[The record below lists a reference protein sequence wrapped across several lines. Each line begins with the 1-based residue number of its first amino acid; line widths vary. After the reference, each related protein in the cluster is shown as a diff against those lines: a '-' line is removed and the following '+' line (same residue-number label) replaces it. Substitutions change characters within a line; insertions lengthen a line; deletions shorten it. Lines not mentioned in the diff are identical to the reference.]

1 MPDGHVFLVVGGAS
15 GIGRSVCAMA
25 QQAGHVVLC
34 VDRQVDPSDPWESVT
49 VDICDEA
56 AVARFVDGLRVRD
69 IRIDCLVMT
78 AGIVS
83 PHPVQEISREAA
95 AAIIDTN
102 VMAPITIIS
111 AGHDLIDD
119 AASIVLFSS
128 VAAHRGGGLLGA
140 SVYAA
145 SKAAVEGLT
154 RGLARELATR
164 GIRVNC
170 IAPGPTRTPI
180 LDVAPAR
187 VLEQI
192 AGATFT
198 GRLADPDEI
207 ASVVMFLSSAGASF
221 ITGEVISVDG
231 GSRIK

>member
-1 MPDGHVFLVVGGAS
+1 MRDGDVFLVVGGAS
-15 GIGRSVCAMA
+15 GIGRSVCTMA
-25 QQAGHVVLC
+25 QQAGHRVLC
-34 VDRQVDPSDPWESVT
+34 VDRRINSSDPWESSI
-49 VDICDEA
+49 VDICDES
-56 AVARFVDGLRVRD
+56 AVARFIEDLRVRD
-69 IRIDCLVMT
+69 VRIDCLVVT

-83 PHPVQEISREAA
+83 PDSVQEISREVAA
-95 AAIIDTN
+95 SIIDTN
-102 VMAPITIIS
+102 VLAPINLIS
-111 AGHDLIDD
+111 AGHDLINDT
-119 AASIVLFSS
+119 ASIVLFSS

-180 LDVAPAR
+180 LDVAPAG
-187 VLEQI
+187 VLEQV
-192 AGATFT
+192 AGATFA

-221 ITGEVISVDG
+221 ITGEVIGVDG